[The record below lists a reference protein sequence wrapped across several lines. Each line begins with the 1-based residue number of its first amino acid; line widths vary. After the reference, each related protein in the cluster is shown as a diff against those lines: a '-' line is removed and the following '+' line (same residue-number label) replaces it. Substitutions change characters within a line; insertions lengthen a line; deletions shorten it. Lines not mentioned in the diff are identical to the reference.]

1 MILVIHVSAN
11 RVVAGAAWKKK
22 KGKEN
27 EKKGEKKSTRD
38 VTSNLVPVAPTGI
51 KYWRF

>member
-11 RVVAGAAWKKK
+11 GVVAGAVWKKR

-27 EKKGEKKSTRD
+27 EKKGEKSTRD
-38 VTSNLVPVAPTGI
+38 VTSNLVLVAPTGI
-51 KYWRF
+51 KY